1 MDERPEQIEQ
11 HIRHQRSELEDN
23 FSELEE
29 KVKGAFDWRTQFEE
43 RPGVMLGAAFV
54 GGVLLAAILPS
65 TSSITQRVTSRRRS
79 FADSYDSY
87 DNRDTAAISGNAS
100 EDRQSESKA
109 YSAYASPQS
118 RQASETWGNLKN
130 AAIGLGVTRLT
141 QLVEELVPGFS
152 EHYKKAA
159 SGQPTT
165 NFGNMPTPQ
174 ETSWQKPNGGGTD
187 YASHS

>member
-54 GGVLLAAILPS
+54 GGVLLAALLPS
-65 TSSITQRVTSRRRS
+65 ASSITQRVTSRRRS
-79 FADSYDSY
+79 FADSYGSTGSTG
-87 DNRDTAAISGNAS
+87 DNEMVASGT
-100 EDRQSESKA
+100 EQSSKGF
-109 YSAYASPQS
+109 SAYTGAAAS
-118 RQASETWGNLKN
+118 QASETWDNLKN
-130 AAIGLGVTRLT
+130 AAIGLGVSRLT
-141 QLVEELVPGFS
+141 ELVEELVPGFS
-152 EHYKKAA
+152 DHYKKAA
-159 SGQPTT
+159 SGKPTT
-165 NFGNMPTPQ
+165 SFGNMPTPQ
-174 ETSWQKPNGGGTD
+174 ETSWQKSNGGGTD

>member
-29 KVKGAFDWRTQFEE
+29 KVKGAFDWKTQFEE

-65 TSSITQRVTSRRRS
+65 ASRMSSHATSRYRS
-79 FADSYDSY
+79 FKDAK
-87 DNRDTAAISGNAS
+87 
-100 EDRQSESKA
+100 DRS
-109 YSAYASPQS
+109 SAYGSEGALEAAPKRFAGPPSAVTK
-118 RQASETWGNLKN
+118 QALETWETLKN
-130 AAIGLGVTRLT
+130 AAVSMGIAQLT
-141 QLVEELVPGFS
+141 GFVEEIVPGFS

-159 SGQPTT
+159 TGRPAT
-165 NFGNMPTPQ
+165 FGSVPSSQ
-174 ETSWQKPNGGGTD
+174 ETNWQKANGGTD

>member
-1 MDERPEQIEQ
+1 MDQRPEQIEQ

-29 KVKGAFDWRTQFEE
+29 KVKGAFDWKTQFEE
-43 RPGVMLGAAFV
+43 RPGLMLGAAFV

-79 FADSYDSY
+79 FADPYGS
-87 DNRDTAAISGNAS
+87 RDAAVSSAN
-100 EDRQSESKA
+100 DRP
-109 YSAYASPQS
+109 SAYASAAAGPT
-118 RQASETWGNLKN
+118 SETWDNLKH
-130 AAIGLGVTRLT
+130 AAIGLGVSRLT
-141 QLVEELVPGFS
+141 ELVEGLVPGFR
-152 EHYKKAA
+152 EQYKKAA
-159 SGQPTT
+159 SSKPTS

-174 ETSWQKPNGGGTD
+174 ETSWQKPSGSGTD

>member
-1 MDERPEQIEQ
+1 MDQRPEQIEQ

-54 GGVLLAAILPS
+54 GGVLLAALIPN
-65 TSSITQRVTSRRRS
+65 TSDITRRVTSRRRS
-79 FADSYDSY
+79 FGDTSYAY
-87 DNRDTAAISGNAS
+87 ENRDPAAGGHDSV
-100 EDRQSESKA
+100 SKA

-118 RQASETWGNLKN
+118 RQASETWDHLKN
-130 AAIGLGVTRLT
+130 AAIGLGVSRLT
-141 QLVEELVPGFS
+141 ELVEGLVPGFS
-152 EHYKKAA
+152 EQYKKAA
-159 SGQPTT
+159 SGKPAT
-165 NFGNMPTPQ
+165 NFGNVPTPQ
-174 ETSWQKPNGGGTD
+174 ESNWQKPNGGATD